1 MATISQAPA
10 ALDIVAVKGD
20 DLTITLT
27 ITENGTAYDWTGA
40 TVATSILDAS
50 GTAVATN
57 FTTTTPANGTL
68 TLTLTDTQTTT
79 LGVAT
84 YRWQVN
90 VTKASATR
98 TWLAG
103 GLSVMQP
110 GWGGTS
116 TSSASLSITTGAV
129 TVAVTGQLTGAQGQ
143 WDTAQTINAQTGTT
157 YTLVA
162 GDVGKLVTLSNA
174 AAVTLTV
181 PSGLGLAAGQRIDL
195 AQLGAG
201 QVTVAASGTTINS
214 TPGLKLR
221 AQYSA
226 ASLICT
232 ATNTFLLVGD
242 CSA

>member
-1 MATISQAPA
+1 MAVITQAPA
-10 ALDIVAVKGD
+10 TLNIVGVVGD
-20 DLTITLT
+20 DLTVTLGV
-27 ITENGTAYDWTGA
+27 TENGADYSWTGV
-40 TVATSILDAS
+40 TVTTGISS
-50 GTAVATN
+50 GGSLVATN
-57 FTTTTPANGTL
+57 WTTATPSDGVL
-68 TLTLTDTQTTT
+68 VLSLTDAQTTT
-79 LGVAT
+79 LGAAT
-84 YRWQVN
+84 YQFFVQF
-90 VTKASATR
+90 TKAGATR
-98 TWLAG
+98 SLIAG
-103 GLSVMQP
+103 ALSVMQA
-110 GWGGTS
+110 GWPGTS
-116 TSSASLSITTGAV
+116 TSSATVAATSI
-129 TVAVTGQLTGAQGQ
+129 AVTGQITGAQGQ

-242 CSA
+242 LSA